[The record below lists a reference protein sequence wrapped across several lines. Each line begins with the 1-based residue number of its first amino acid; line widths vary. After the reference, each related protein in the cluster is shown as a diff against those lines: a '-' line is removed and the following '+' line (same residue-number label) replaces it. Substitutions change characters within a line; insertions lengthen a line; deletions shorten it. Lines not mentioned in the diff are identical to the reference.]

1 MDRLTGGENESSVIY
16 DKTKNID
23 AVRRLI
29 GQSSVTAT
37 STYIGVTDNSALELA
52 RKINV

>member
-1 MDRLTGGENESSVIY
+1 MRKIKASLIY

-29 GQSSVTAT
+29 GQSSLTAT
-37 STYIGVTDNSALELA
+37 IAYLGVTNESTLDLA
-52 RKINV
+52 RQYSI